1 MLIVINLLIK
11 EEYQVEDYKIV
22 EAILSE
28 NNYKLKFFNQFLE
41 WKLIIKIKL
50 LKWKIWILNNKLNV
64 NNIIEILYIIK
75 ILNINNIIELIFIII
90 KLR

>member
-28 NNYKLKFFNQFLE
+28 NNYKLKFYNQF
-41 WKLIIKIKL
+41 
-50 LKWKIWILNNKLNV
+50 
-64 NNIIEILYIIK
+64 
-75 ILNINNIIELIFIII
+75 
-90 KLR
+90 